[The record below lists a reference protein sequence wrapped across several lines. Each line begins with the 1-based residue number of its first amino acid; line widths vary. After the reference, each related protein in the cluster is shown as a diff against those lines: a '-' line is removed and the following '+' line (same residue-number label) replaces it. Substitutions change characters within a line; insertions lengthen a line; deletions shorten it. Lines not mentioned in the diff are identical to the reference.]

1 MQITEYAN
9 GVSFHFFSEQKAF
22 FENSRITRAK
32 NKWILAN
39 ERINTRCGCG
49 SSFSRKTGNP
59 IHDRIA
65 QMKEKI
71 RQKKEFS
78 HT

>member
-1 MQITEYAN
+1 MKISERSD
-9 GVSFHFFSEQKAF
+9 GVTFHFFSEEKAF

-32 NKWILAN
+32 NKWILKN
-39 ERINTRCGCG
+39 EHINTRCGCG

-59 IHDRIA
+59 IHDKIA

-71 RQKKEFS
+71 RQKKELS